1 MHKCKLTY
9 KINNVEKVT
18 YLYYKDEL
26 SEALDNFFLF
36 NNKEDVE
43 IISLQLKRHY
53 PNYMDIEEKI
63 YYPDDEELKKL
74 LA

>member
-1 MHKCKLTY
+1 M
-9 KINNVEKVT
+9 NGEEKVT
-18 YLYYKDEL
+18 YLYYKEEL

-36 NNKEDVE
+36 NDKNKIE

-63 YYPDDEELKKL
+63 YYPNDDELKEIL
-74 LA
+74 G

>member
-9 KINNVEKVT
+9 KINNEEKVT

-36 NNKEDVE
+36 NNKDDVE

-53 PNYMDIEEKI
+53 LNCGDPVQSSLNW
-63 YYPDDEELKKL
+63 
-74 LA
+74 AAAS